1 MKKNPDSLKALSA
14 VVRKFADER
23 DWDQFHSP
31 KNLSMA
37 LIVEAGELVEHFQWL
52 TQSQS
57 RQPDAEQQQ
66 AIALEMADVLI
77 YLVRL
82 ADRSRERG
90 YIFPLYLYPKSKT
103 QQTINSKSAERQP
116 NLNKEIV
123 NQIATTLNLTFTN
136 EKETTENTFAPID
149 LLDYIYAVLHSPS
162 YREKYKEFLKI
173 DFPRVP
179 YPKDRSRC
187 KIF

>member
-1 MKKNPDSLKALSA
+1 MDETMKKNPDSLKALSA

-82 ADRSRERG
+82 ADQ
-90 YIFPLYLYPKSKT
+90 LD
-103 QQTINSKSAERQP
+103 
-116 NLNKEIV
+116 
-123 NQIATTLNLTFTN
+123 
-136 EKETTENTFAPID
+136 ID
-149 LLDYIYAVLHSPS
+149 LLTAARKKIAINAAKYPVEQAKG
-162 YREKYKEFLKI
+162 RAEKYNRLGQK
-173 DFPRVP
+173 P
-179 YPKDRSRC
+179 
-187 KIF
+187 